1 MPLWNLEDVTLD
13 GSGRPRLEGISVSIP
28 ASRVAILGASGS
40 GKTSLLNLLVGYEA
54 PTGGQVTREEGRKF
68 EIRNSKLE
76 QEDMPVAGSGFEF
89 RASNFEFH
97 SDPQPLPFF
106 WSPSDYGLWPHL
118 TVREHL
124 VAVSPAGA
132 PGRVEELLLGF
143 GLEGVQAAYPASL
156 SQGECSRLSVA
167 RALAAQP
174 RCLVLDEPLEHV
186 DAALRDQC
194 WRVLREQVAR
204 HSASL
209 VFSTH
214 SAERVLS
221 EADWCLCL
229 DEGRLV
235 WSGPVEELYSSPSNP
250 EIAAFL
256 GPCNWVGGAIRQ
268 ASGVASAPRVSVG
281 DFSEIADSTRP
292 GEETSLSENAVTE
305 QSPGTQESIRSANA
319 GSAISE
325 KSPTLQ
331 PPPRVNG
338 QHASDASS
346 GSLSPASDV
355 TFGEDSNRGER
366 AGVRGPNTS
375 DNPLTLTLSP
385 TSMSNQNSQPIVGE
399 RGPEELSSSA
409 SVPPC
414 LRGESSDPLAERLGG
429 LTPPRSPGLQPVRP
443 ERLLIIPEETGPF
456 RVESERFS
464 GSLAEVEL
472 TQLDTGTSQ
481 RFYHRPARAA
491 LISGQRVSLRILAI
505 VFAVALCLWQTGCN
519 RGSAAEMSVVSSTII
534 RIPVDGK
541 RMPAPRA
548 LTISPAKELYV
559 LDDSGR
565 ILVYDQANTLIRQ
578 WKMPE
583 SSVGKPEGIRILQ
596 DGRVV
601 IADTHYHR
609 VVFFDQQGTLLSMFG
624 SEGENPGQ
632 FTYPVDIMQDPQ
644 GFIYVAEYGGKDRIQ
659 KFTPDGKFVLEFGGL
674 GTDVGQFQRPSGMV
688 WIDGRIYVAD
698 AINNRVQVFDD
709 LGKSLGVLDWADQGG
724 LYYPYDIALSPH
736 GQLFFVEYGGCRVS
750 VANPAGKLVA
760 RFGHEGR
767 GHHELWTPWAL
778 AVSDD
783 NRVFI
788 ADTGNRRIV
797 QLTLP
802 GGQL

>member
-1 MPLWNLEDVTLD
+1 MPLWTLEDVTLA
-13 GSGRPRLEGISVSIP
+13 GRGRPRLAGVSVSIP
-28 ASRVAILGASGS
+28 AGRVAILGASGS
-40 GKTSLLNLLVGYEA
+40 GKTSLLNLLVGYEEA
-54 PTGGQVTREEGRKF
+54 GEGSLKVEGLALREEGTRDKGQVP
-68 EIRNSKLE
+68 K
-76 QEDMPVAGSGFEF
+76 DGFD
-89 RASNFEFH
+89 AQH
-97 SDPQPLPFF
+97 STLNAQPLPLF

-124 VAVSPAGA
+124 LAVSPAGA
-132 PGRVEELLLGF
+132 AGRVEELLLGF
-143 GLEGVQAAYPASL
+143 GLESVQGAYPASL
-156 SQGECSRLSVA
+156 SQGESSRLSVA

-186 DAALRDQC
+186 DGGLRDQC
-194 WRVLREQVAR
+194 WRVLRQQVAR
-204 HSASL
+204 QSMSL

-229 DEGRLV
+229 DQGELV

-250 EIAAFL
+250 TVAAFL
-256 GPCNWVGGAIRQ
+256 GPCNWVA
-268 ASGVASAPRVSVG
+268 VSHQ
-281 DFSEIADSTRP
+281 P
-292 GEETSLSENAVTE
+292 
-305 QSPGTQESIRSANA
+305 
-319 GSAISE
+319 SAIS
-325 KSPTLQ
+325 Q
-331 PPPRVNG
+331 RV
-338 QHASDASS
+338 ATS
-346 GSLSPASDV
+346 GSLSPANDL
-355 TFGEDSNRGER
+355 
-366 AGVRGPNTS
+366 AVRVDT
-375 DNPLTLTLSP
+375 NP
-385 TSMSNQNSQPIVGE
+385 GE
-399 RGPEELSSSA
+399 RGPEKKTS

-414 LRGESSDPLAERLGG
+414 LRGESSDLIAERLGG

-443 ERLLIIPEETGPF
+443 ERLLIVPEESGPF

-464 GSLAEVEL
+464 GSVAEVEL
-472 TQLDTGTSQ
+472 TQLDTGTTQ
-481 RFYHRPARAA
+481 RFYHRPARPT
-491 LISGQRVSLRILAI
+491 LGVGQRVSLRILAV

-519 RGSAAEMSVVSSTII
+519 RSSAAEMVIVSSTTI

-596 DGRVV
+596 DGRVA

-609 VVFFDQQGTLLSMFG
+609 VVFFDQQGTVLSMFG
-624 SEGENPGQ
+624 SEGDKPGE
-632 FTYPVDIMQDPQ
+632 FTYPVDLMQDPQ
-644 GFIYVAEYGGKDRIQ
+644 GFLYVAEYGGKDRIQ

-674 GTDVGQFQRPSGMV
+674 GTDVGEFQRPSGMV
-688 WIDGRIYVAD
+688 WIDGKIYVAD

-709 LGKSLGVLDWADQGG
+709 QGKTLSVLDWADQGG

-750 VANPAGKLVA
+750 VANPAGKIVA
-760 RFGHEGR
+760 RFGREGR
-767 GHHELWTPWAL
+767 GHHELWTPWAMT
-778 AVSDD
+778 VSDD

-802 GGQL
+802 GGPL